1 MTGLSECLYSCGPK
15 PATHGYFS
23 DLVIQIGTS
32 VSQPI
37 RCESDDLM
45 SG

>member
-1 MTGLSECLYSCGPK
+1 MVI
-15 PATHGYFS
+15 FS

-37 RCESDDLM
+37 RCESDDLT

>member
-1 MTGLSECLYSCGPK
+1 MTDFNQCLCLCGLK
-15 PATHGYFS
+15 PMIHGYFS
-23 DLVIQIGTS
+23 DLTIQIGTS

-45 SG
+45 FG